1 MLDGEPPAHV
11 VAIELARDLL
21 FLLARRRCQ
30 TLRVFGSHESVN
42 VVANRLLSVRNSE
55 NQQQLQ
61 GQMIMTVPIHDRRG
75 WLAAARRWWRTAR
88 SGSD

>member
-1 MLDGEPPAHV
+1 M
-11 VAIELARDLL
+11 
-21 FLLARRRCQ
+21 
-30 TLRVFGSHESVN
+30 N